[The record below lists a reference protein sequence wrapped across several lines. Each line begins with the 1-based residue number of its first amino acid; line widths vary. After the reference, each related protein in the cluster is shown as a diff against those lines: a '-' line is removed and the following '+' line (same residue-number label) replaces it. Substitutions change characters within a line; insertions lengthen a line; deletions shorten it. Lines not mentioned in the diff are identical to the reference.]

1 MNKDLIIKNIKPYL
15 NVRKELLYSD
25 FEKIFSFLER
35 KEQYQVS
42 ELLFSIGVEL
52 VDDKDSDEAAPES
65 KKTQEEP
72 HESIIVTVKDST
84 SRSVKKSLNKTKN
97 TFFIESNEYLVELYQ
112 KTKNKNVLQVLIQK
126 NEKYIHKQANKKSFF
141 YNHKLDDEDLFQIAT
156 IGFIK
161 GCQKFDCSKG
171 YNLLTYATFW
181 ISQAIQREIINTGF
195 LIRLPVHKWEDIKKA
210 SKMLAKLEDDDTD
223 KISDKEQEKYK
234 KLKILKNYYLNP
246 EYLDAY
252 IGENQDL
259 NIIDTIS
266 NSVNCFCSQIKR
278 PEDYFSEK
286 EIVYHVNKNLA
297 ILSPREREVI
307 IKRYGL
313 DKQKRYTLDGIGVLF
328 GVTRERIRQI
338 EEKAL
343 RKLRKNFNPDMID
356 FFDDKLPE
364 IKKNNPQYNFKMNDI
379 SYVPDIYTIIRRILN
394 LNKTESD
401 YEILYSKVL
410 ECLEQNS
417 YEDNSFSHN
426 EIINKIKRIKG
437 EMNDKNN

>member
-72 HESIIVTVKDST
+72 HKSIIVTVKDST
-84 SRSVKKSLNKTKN
+84 SRSFKKSLNKTKN

-210 SKMLAKLEDDDTD
+210 GKMLAKLEDDDTD

>member
-1 MNKDLIIKNIKPYL
+1 M
-15 NVRKELLYSD
+15 
-25 FEKIFSFLER
+25 
-35 KEQYQVS
+35 
-42 ELLFSIGVEL
+42 
-52 VDDKDSDEAAPES
+52 
-65 KKTQEEP
+65 
-72 HESIIVTVKDST
+72 
-84 SRSVKKSLNKTKN
+84 KN
-97 TFFIESNEYLVELYQ
+97 T
-112 KTKNKNVLQVLIQK
+112 K
-126 NEKYIHKQANKKSFF
+126 
-141 YNHKLDDEDLFQIAT
+141 
-156 IGFIK
+156 
-161 GCQKFDCSKG
+161 CSKYG
-171 YNLLTYATFW
+171 TLAVKIGLTS
-181 ISQAIQREIINTGF
+181 ISIAEVARRF
-195 LIRLPVHKWEDIKKA
+195 AV
-210 SKMLAKLEDDDTD
+210 
-223 KISDKEQEKYK
+223 
-234 KLKILKNYYLNP
+234 
-246 EYLDAY
+246 
-252 IGENQDL
+252 
-259 NIIDTIS
+259 
-266 NSVNCFCSQIKR
+266 
-278 PEDYFSEK
+278 FSEK
-286 EIVYHVNKNLA
+286 EIVYHVNKNLS